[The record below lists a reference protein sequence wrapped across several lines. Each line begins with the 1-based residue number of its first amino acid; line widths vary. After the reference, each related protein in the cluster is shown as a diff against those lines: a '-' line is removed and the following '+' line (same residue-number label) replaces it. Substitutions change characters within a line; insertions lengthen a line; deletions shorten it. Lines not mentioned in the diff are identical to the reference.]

1 MVELNQDKLKEAY
14 KKSIAK
20 YLNERI
26 KTDEYLAEAIKKPG
40 KTLDGVLKYVK
51 EEARKQAQGNVACI
65 PDEEVYEWAVHYI
78 LEDSI
83 DMEAKIEKKAAEK
96 KPVKEA
102 PVVATPKKAPEK
114 KAEKTIAEEIQPLLF
129 G

>member
-1 MVELNQDKLKEAY
+1 MVDLNYDKLKETY
-14 KKSIAK
+14 KKMIAK
-20 YLNERI
+20 HLAERCQ
-26 KTDEYLAEAIKKPG
+26 TDVYLAEAINKPG
-40 KTLDGVLKYVK
+40 KTLDGVIEYVK
-51 EEARKQAQGNVACI
+51 SQARKKAVGNVACI

-83 DMEAKIEKKAAEK
+83 DMEAKTEKKAAEK

-102 PVVATPKKAPEK
+102 PVMATPKKAPEK
-114 KAEKTIAEEIQPLLF
+114 KKEKTIADEIQPLLF

>member
-26 KTDEYLAEAIKKPG
+26 KTDKYLAEAIKKPG

-65 PDEEVYEWAVHYI
+65 LDEEVYGWAVHYI

-83 DMEAKIEKKAAEK
+83 DMEAKTEKKAAEK

-102 PVVATPKKAPEK
+102 PVVVTPRKAPEK
-114 KAEKTIAEEIQPLLF
+114 KADKTIAEEIQPLLF

>member
-1 MVELNQDKLKEAY
+1 MIELNQDKLKEAY

-51 EEARKQAQGNVACI
+51 EEARKQAQNGVACI

-78 LEDSI
+78 LEDFI
-83 DMEAKIEKKAAEK
+83 DMEAKTEKKAAEK

-102 PVVATPKKAPEK
+102 PVVVTPKKSPD
-114 KAEKTIAEEIQPLLF
+114 KTIAEEIQPLLF